1 MRLVLSLTTLA
12 VLTPFAFAKSTEE
25 TKEADRLEKA
35 GARVTYDDG
44 MPDTARLRV
53 HFVKLD
59 DKAAVALKG
68 CTHVATLAVDD
79 ASKLTDRILT
89 AIGTFAGLRELSLVR
104 ASITGAGLAHLK
116 DLKELRKLYL
126 IDARLYDAGVAQLK
140 GLDTLEELDVSG
152 TGITNA
158 AGATFKT
165 LTGLKLLA
173 VTKTKF
179 GDSGVAHLKEL
190 KDLKTLEAVN
200 TDVSVKAAMAL
211 EAALPGIRVKR

>member
-1 MRLVLSLTTLA
+1 MNVFGERWPRS
-12 VLTPFAFAKSTEE
+12 
-25 TKEADRLEKA
+25 KA
-35 GARVTYDDG
+35 R
-44 MPDTARLRV
+44 
-53 HFVKLD
+53 
-59 DKAAVALKG
+59 
-68 CTHVATLAVDD
+68 
-79 ASKLTDRILT
+79 
-89 AIGTFAGLRELSLVR
+89 
-104 ASITGAGLAHLK
+104 
-116 DLKELRKLYL
+116 
-126 IDARLYDAGVAQLK
+126 LK